1 MGEESVGVLGAEA
14 EEAEGA
20 EAGGGVGDEHE
31 LVAGV
36 ADGEDGGAGERAR
49 DLVGREREG
58 EGGGGALRPR
68 GRRRRR
74 HSSEGWARRRG
85 EAGREAGEV
94 VVEEGGGRG
103 EGVGGQR
110 RGGGGGGG
118 RRVGHRGGG
127 EREGGGGGGVRRRRR
142 HRGWLVAAGFSARDA
157 TDDLDGGARRCRVAR
172 RRRGAGRGRRA
183 DSVEPHRLASWSR
196 AALQLVWPWLGLVG
210 GFCFGQSIIIFFSV
224 KIC

>member
-1 MGEESVGVLGAEA
+1 
-14 EEAEGA
+14 
-20 EAGGGVGDEHE
+20 
-31 LVAGV
+31 
-36 ADGEDGGAGERAR
+36 
-49 DLVGREREG
+49 
-58 EGGGGALRPR
+58 
-68 GRRRRR
+68 
-74 HSSEGWARRRG
+74 
-85 EAGREAGEV
+85 

-110 RGGGGGGG
+110 R
-118 RRVGHRGGG
+118 
-127 EREGGGGGGVRRRRR
+127 GGGGGVRRRRR

-210 GFCFGQSIIIFFSV
+210 GFCFGQSIIIFFFSENMLSS
-224 KIC
+224 IINFFQ

>member
-110 RGGGGGGG
+110 RGGGGG
-118 RRVGHRGGG
+118 
-127 EREGGGGGGVRRRRR
+127 VRRRRR